1 MKRTALLLALLF
13 SCLLSPARAEESKQ
27 ERDTYREL
35 ETFANVLT
43 LIQQYYVD
51 EVDSTKAI
59 GGAITGMLGS
69 LDPHSA
75 YMTPEDFKELEE
87 ETAGSFTGIGIEI
100 TIRDGVLTAVAPIE
114 DTPADRQGI
123 LSGDQILRIDG
134 EMTKSMTL
142 MEAVKKLRGEPGSPV
157 TISIQ
162 REGWPDARD
171 FNLVREAIPLHSVK
185 FSELEPGYA
194 SVRVSNFQ
202 ASTTRDVRDALKELR
217 AKGTLQGLVLDLRN
231 NPGGL
236 LDQAVKVADIFLDKG
251 VIVSTRGRDNQEQ
264 MLFEAHRDGTPGTYP
279 MVVLVNG
286 GSASGSEIVAGALQ
300 DHKRAIILGTTTF
313 GKGSVQT
320 ILPLPD
326 GAGIRLTTAKYYTPS
341 GDSIQATGI
350 KPDMVVPL
358 TAVDGKDGTAEAQAV
373 REKDLPRHLPSEA
386 AAAQTPVQK
395 KETTVAT
402 PDTGNGAEADRE
414 TDKDAT
420 GTTPD
425 EATGTEKPAE
435 KTPDT
440 PQADRRLEQDN
451 QLRTALI
458 VLKSLNLASGKQ
470 PARETK
476 KDEPKEEPAGD
487 AARNT
492 ERTPPPRDVPAG
504 KQ

>member
-1 MKRTALLLALLF
+1 MKRTALLLILLC
-13 SCLLSPARAEESKQ
+13 SCLLAPARAEESKQ

-59 GGAITGMLGS
+59 SGAITGMLGS

-87 ETAGSFTGIGIEI
+87 ETSGSFTGIGIEI

-142 MEAVKKLRGEPGSPV
+142 MEAVKKLRGEPGTKV
-157 TISIQ
+157 TISVQ
-162 REGWPDARD
+162 RQGWPDARD
-171 FNLVREAIPLHSVK
+171 FTLVREAIPLHSVK
-185 FSELEPGYA
+185 SLELEPGYA
-194 SVRVSNFQ
+194 SIRVSNFQ
-202 ASTTRDVRDALKELR
+202 ASTTRDVREALKELR
-217 AKGTLQGLVLDLRN
+217 ARRLLQGLVLDLRN

-264 MLFEAHRDGTPGTYP
+264 MLFEAHPDGAPGTYP

-300 DHKRAIILGTTTF
+300 DHKRAIVLGTTTF

-320 ILPLPD
+320 IIRLPGGD
-326 GAGIRLTTAKYYTPS
+326 TAIKLTTARYFTPS
-341 GDSIQATGI
+341 GRSIQAKGI
-350 KPDMVVPL
+350 VPDIVVEESANGVSSFRLREADLEHHLENGKEGKEGKESKEAPVPVKPQSKAPA
-358 TAVDGKDGTAEAQAV
+358 TKPKPAAPAKDE
-373 REKDLPRHLPSEA
+373 DEA
-386 AAAQTPVQK
+386 AEELPMRELASK
-395 KETTVAT
+395 K
-402 PDTGNGAEADRE
+402 DYQLN
-414 TDKDAT
+414 
-420 GTTPD
+420 
-425 EATGTEKPAE
+425 
-435 KTPDT
+435 
-440 PQADRRLEQDN
+440 QA
-451 QLRTALI
+451 
-458 VLKSLNLASGKQ
+458 LNLLKGLQ
-470 PARETK
+470 IMQ
-476 KDEPKEEPAGD
+476 G
-487 AARNT
+487 NL
-492 ERTPPPRDVPAG
+492 
-504 KQ
+504 

>member
-1 MKRTALLLALLF
+1 MKRIALLLILLC
-13 SCLLSPARAEESKQ
+13 SCLLSPARAEENKQ

-51 EVDSTKAI
+51 EVDSSKAI
-59 GGAITGMLGS
+59 SGAITGMLGS

-134 EMTKSMTL
+134 DMTKSMTL
-142 MEAVKKLRGEPGSPV
+142 MEAVKKLRGEPGTTV
-157 TISIQ
+157 TISVQ
-162 REGWPDARD
+162 RQGWPEVRD
-171 FNLVREAIPLHSVK
+171 FTLVREAIPLHSVK
-185 FSELEPGYA
+185 SLELEPGYA
-194 SVRVSNFQ
+194 SIRVSNFQ
-202 ASTTRDVRDALKELR
+202 ASTTRDVREALKELR
-217 AKGTLQGLVLDLRN
+217 ARRLLQGLVLDLRN

-264 MLFEAHRDGTPGTYP
+264 MLFEAHPDGAPGTYP

-358 TAVDGKDGTAEAQAV
+358 TAADGKDLAAEAGAI
-373 REKDLPRHLPSEA
+373 REKDLPRHLPNEA
-386 AAAQTPVQK
+386 
-395 KETTVAT
+395 ETTPAPDKGPETRVAA
-402 PDTGNGAEADRE
+402 DKGNEADIK
-414 TDKDAT
+414 TDKDTT
-420 GTTPD
+420 GIDPKKGTGP
-425 EATGTEKPAE
+425 EAPAAKPAE
-435 KTPDT
+435 PDR
-440 PQADRRLEQDN
+440 ADQRLEKDN

-470 PARETK
+470 PAREAK
-476 KDEPKEEPAGD
+476 KDETRDGATK
-487 AARNT
+487 T
-492 ERTPPPRDVPAG
+492 EKTPPPPVPAG

>member
-1 MKRTALLLALLF
+1 M
-13 SCLLSPARAEESKQ
+13 
-27 ERDTYREL
+27 
-35 ETFANVLT
+35 
-43 LIQQYYVD
+43 
-51 EVDSTKAI
+51 
-59 GGAITGMLGS
+59 
-69 LDPHSA
+69 
-75 YMTPEDFKELEE
+75 
-87 ETAGSFTGIGIEI
+87 
-100 TIRDGVLTAVAPIE
+100 
-114 DTPADRQGI
+114 
-123 LSGDQILRIDG
+123 
-134 EMTKSMTL
+134 
-142 MEAVKKLRGEPGSPV
+142 
-157 TISIQ
+157 
-162 REGWPDARD
+162 
-171 FNLVREAIPLHSVK
+171 
-185 FSELEPGYA
+185 
-194 SVRVSNFQ
+194 
-202 ASTTRDVRDALKELR
+202 
-217 AKGTLQGLVLDLRN
+217 
-231 NPGGL
+231 
-236 LDQAVKVADIFLDKG
+236 
-251 VIVSTRGRDNQEQ
+251 
-264 MLFEAHRDGTPGTYP
+264 
-279 MVVLVNG
+279 
-286 GSASGSEIVAGALQ
+286 
-300 DHKRAIILGTTTF
+300 
-313 GKGSVQT
+313 QT

-358 TAVDGKDGTAEAQAV
+358 TTVDGKDNTAEAKAI

-470 PARETK
+470 PVREAK
-476 KDEPKEEPAGD
+476 KEEARDQPAGD

-492 ERTPPPRDVPAG
+492 ERTTPPRDVPAG